1 MIQQLLFALAL
12 TSVTVVLHAVGTVH
26 IVIPATGVW
35 KAVNGLVRPYL
46 DRCGRSFGW

>member
-26 IVIPATGVW
+26 VVIPATGVW
-35 KAVNGLVRPYL
+35 KAVTASLRPYL
-46 DRCGRSFGW
+46 DQCGRSFG